1 MSREDGPLVVLGLGN
16 VLLGDD
22 GIGVRVVEALTR
34 LAQRDPDALPHATR
48 LLDGGTLGLGLM
60 DFLDGAR
67 ALLLV
72 DAMDLGQPPGTISLA
87 RGDAIAANAGR
98 GGPSSGGVGALLATA
113 RLMGMLPPVV
123 AFLGVQ
129 VGEIRVG
136 STLSPDVRAALPAA
150 VDAAC
155 RALRVLDPIAMTGRS
170 RRIVERAGATA

>member
-1 MSREDGPLVVLGLGN
+1 MRREDGPLVVLGLGN
-16 VLLGDD
+16 ILLGDD

-34 LAQRDPDALPHATR
+34 LAEGDPDALPHGTR

-72 DAMDLGQPPGTISLA
+72 DAVDLGQPPGTISLA
-87 RGDAIAANAGR
+87 RGDAVAAQAGR
-98 GGPSSGGVGALLATA
+98 GGPSSGGVAALLATA

-129 VGEIRVG
+129 VAGIRVG
-136 STLSPDVRAALPAA
+136 STLSPEVGAALPGA

-155 RALRVLDPIAMTGRS
+155 RALRALDPIAVTGRS
-170 RRIVERAGATA
+170 RQIAELAGATA